1 MINVEDIVKDK
12 IKNLWRESSQKVTFN
27 IPPLSIKEIP
37 DAEIIFIGLNPSLNE
52 EDKRNLLNEF
62 NKTLEFYNLNHDSED
77 IHNYFKKFQLIS
89 KETGLSWGHF
99 DLLFIRETKQE
110 KVKKLLENQAGLE
123 FIYQQLMVS
132 KVVLNKLING
142 DKPKIFVV
150 NNTLAREFLG
160 KDRPKNYSEDKE
172 HWMNYK
178 FEWNEKLGTYIYNKC
193 PFFFSSMLT
202 GQRALDIGSLER
214 LIWHIRYVKKQM

>member
-1 MINVEDIVKDK
+1 MIKVEEIIKDK
-12 IKNLWRESSQKVTFN
+12 IDNLWRESTHEVTFN
-27 IPPLSIKEIP
+27 IPPLYIKEIP
-37 DAEIIFIGLNPSLNE
+37 NTEIVFIGINPSLSDE
-52 EDKRNLLNEF
+52 GKKNLLAESN
-62 NKTLEFYNLNHDSED
+62 TTCRSYTLNHDSED

-99 DLLFIRETKQE
+99 DLLYIRETKQE
-110 KVKKLLENQAGLE
+110 KVKKLLKTQEGIQFL
-123 FIYQQLMVS
+123 YQQLMIS
-132 KVVLNKLING
+132 KVILNKLINS

-160 KDRPKNYSEDKE
+160 KDRPKDYCEGLE

-178 FEWNEKLGTYIYNKC
+178 FKWNEKLGTYTYNKC

-214 LIWHIRYVKKQM
+214 LIWHIKHVKKQM